1 MKIKEN
7 MHVLLLKGGFG
18 SEREVSLN
26 SAKACSKAIKE
37 NGFIVTEVDI
47 AKMNVNK
54 LISLK
59 ADVCFNALHGNSGE
73 NGSIQGLL
81 NLLKIPYTHS
91 GVAASAISM
100 NKIYFKRLVLKTTE
114 STDDPIIFPKTLQI
128 NEGEKLSI
136 KNYKG
141 LYVLKPKSGGSSVG
155 VKIVKGQNSIPLK
168 NEFKWKDLMAE
179 EFVGSMELTVTVL
192 KDKPLCVTEIK
203 AAQNEEF
210 YNYRAKYERN
220 GSIHEIPAKIPR
232 QSYEQAMSWA
242 LRAHKIVG
250 CKGISRSDFR
260 YDKINN
266 QLYMLEINTQPG
278 MTETSLSPEQA
289 LFCNISLS
297 EMVKIIIEEAS
308 YEC

>member
-47 AKMNVNK
+47 AKMNVNN

-100 NKIYFKRLVLKTTE
+100 NKIYFKRLIVNTTE
-114 STDDPIIFPKTLQI
+114 STGDPIIFPKTLQI
-128 NEGEKLSI
+128 NEGEKLSV

-141 LYVLKPKSGGSSVG
+141 LYVLKPTSGGSSVG
-155 VKIVKGQNSIPLK
+155 VKIVKGRNSIPLK
-168 NEFKWKDLMAE
+168 KEYKCEDLMAE

>member
-1 MKIKEN
+1 MKIREN

-100 NKIYFKRLVLKTTE
+100 NKIYFKRLVINTTE

-203 AAQNEEF
+203 AGQNEEF

-260 YDKINN
+260 YDKIND

>member
-100 NKIYFKRLVLKTTE
+100 NKIYFKRLVLNTTE

-203 AAQNEEF
+203 TAQNEEF

>member
-1 MKIKEN
+1 MKIREN

-47 AKMNVNK
+47 AKMNVNN

-100 NKIYFKRLVLKTTE
+100 NKIYFKRLIVNTTE
-114 STDDPIIFPKTLQI
+114 STYDPIIFPRTLQI

-136 KNYKG
+136 KNYNG

-155 VKIVKGQNSIPLK
+155 VKIVKGQNDIPFK
-168 NEFKWKDLMAE
+168 NEFMWKDLMAE

-192 KDKPLCVTEIK
+192 KDKPLCVTEII
-203 AAQNEEF
+203 AGQNEEF

-232 QSYEQAMSWA
+232 QLYEQAMSWA

-260 YDKINN
+260 YDKIND

-297 EMVKIIIEEAS
+297 EMVKIIIEEAC

>member
-1 MKIKEN
+1 MKIREN

-26 SAKACSKAIKE
+26 SAKACSKAIKA

-47 AKMNVNK
+47 ANMNINN

-81 NLLKIPYTHS
+81 NLLELPYTHS

-100 NKIYFKRLVLKTTE
+100 NKIYFKRLVLNTTE

-136 KNYKG
+136 KNHKG

-155 VKIVKGQNSIPLK
+155 VKIVKGQNNIPLK

-210 YNYRAKYERN
+210 YNYKAKYERN
-220 GSIHEIPAKIPR
+220 GSTHEIPARIPR
-232 QSYEQAMSWA
+232 LTYEQAMSWA
-242 LRAHKIVG
+242 LRAHKILG

-260 YDKINN
+260 YDKIND

>member
-1 MKIKEN
+1 MKIREN

-47 AKMNVNK
+47 AKMNVNN

-100 NKIYFKRLVLKTTE
+100 NKIYFKRLVINTTE

-155 VKIVKGQNSIPLK
+155 VKIVKGQNSIPFK
-168 NEFKWKDLMAE
+168 NEFK
-179 EFVGSMELTVTVL
+179 
-192 KDKPLCVTEIK
+192 
-203 AAQNEEF
+203 
-210 YNYRAKYERN
+210 
-220 GSIHEIPAKIPR
+220 
-232 QSYEQAMSWA
+232 
-242 LRAHKIVG
+242 
-250 CKGISRSDFR
+250 
-260 YDKINN
+260 
-266 QLYMLEINTQPG
+266 
-278 MTETSLSPEQA
+278 
-289 LFCNISLS
+289 
-297 EMVKIIIEEAS
+297 
-308 YEC
+308 

>member
-1 MKIKEN
+1 M
-7 MHVLLLKGGFG
+7 
-18 SEREVSLN
+18 
-26 SAKACSKAIKE
+26 
-37 NGFIVTEVDI
+37 
-47 AKMNVNK
+47 
-54 LISLK
+54 
-59 ADVCFNALHGNSGE
+59 
-73 NGSIQGLL
+73 
-81 NLLKIPYTHS
+81 
-91 GVAASAISM
+91 
-100 NKIYFKRLVLKTTE
+100 
-114 STDDPIIFPKTLQI
+114 
-128 NEGEKLSI
+128 
-136 KNYKG
+136 
-141 LYVLKPKSGGSSVG
+141 G
-155 VKIVKGQNSIPLK
+155 VKIVKGQNTIPLK